1 MHFSQLT
8 KCLLLG
14 ILVTSSTAFSPRSSS
29 VVLKGKFLGP
39 TRQELKRSGQYCR
52 NAIIVGGLYDDL
64 LNNMADRR
72 SPPKGR
78 VEVLVNG
85 KPPNFP
91 SASKPNAK
99 SVKKGKLAKQRAGG
113 AQAAGIV
120 ASGTPR
126 DKQAIRVEMARRG
139 QKQVTMVRGLEV
151 DLEMRKQL
159 LKKLKGVVGGGGTVD
174 PVSGTVEIQGA
185 HAERVVAF
193 MIKEGFSGAKQAG
206 KSK

>member
-1 MHFSQLT
+1 MLFGQLT

-14 ILVTSSTAFSPRSSS
+14 ILVTSSTAFAPRASW
-29 VVLKGKFLGP
+29 VVSRENFVDP
-39 TRQELKRSGQYCR
+39 TRQELKRSGEYCR
-52 NAIIVGGLYDDL
+52 DAIVVGGLYDDL
-64 LNNMADRR
+64 LNDMEDRI
-72 SPPKGR
+72 SPPKGK

-99 SVKKGKLAKQRAGG
+99 SVKKAKLAKQRAGG

-120 ASGTPR
+120 VSGTPR
-126 DKQAIRVEMARRG
+126 EKQAIRVEMARRG

-151 DLEMRKQL
+151 DLETRKKL
-159 LKKLKGVVGGGGTVD
+159 LKKLKGVVGGGGTID